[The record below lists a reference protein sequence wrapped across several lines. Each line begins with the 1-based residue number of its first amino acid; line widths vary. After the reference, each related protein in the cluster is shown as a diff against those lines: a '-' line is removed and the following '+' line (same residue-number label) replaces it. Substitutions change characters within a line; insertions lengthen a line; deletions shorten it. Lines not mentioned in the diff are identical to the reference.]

1 MSSSTES
8 TNVLGT
14 MEIFIPFA
22 MFRLAF
28 ATTCTSMRVLMQCQN
43 VISTFQKMF
52 SVFMLFLDY
61 TSQIKA
67 DIPVIHFQLSMVIF

>member
-1 MSSSTES
+1 
-8 TNVLGT
+8 
-14 MEIFIPFA
+14 
-22 MFRLAF
+22 
-28 ATTCTSMRVLMQCQN
+28 MQCQN

-67 DIPVIHFQLSMVIF
+67 DIPVIHFQLSMVYFLTTGVLQRELGKQDF

>member
-1 MSSSTES
+1 
-8 TNVLGT
+8 
-14 MEIFIPFA
+14 
-22 MFRLAF
+22 
-28 ATTCTSMRVLMQCQN
+28 MRVLMQCQN

-67 DIPVIHFQLSMVIF
+67 DIPVIHFQLPMVIFWLQGYFRESWENRIFNEINLQ

>member
-1 MSSSTES
+1 
-8 TNVLGT
+8 
-14 MEIFIPFA
+14 
-22 MFRLAF
+22 
-28 ATTCTSMRVLMQCQN
+28 MRVLMQCQN

-67 DIPVIHFQLSMVIF
+67 DIPVIHFQLSMVYFLTTGVLQRELGKQDF